1 MTQSGPTKQ
10 VSTRDGA
17 AVSPLRVFALVLA
30 IVFAVEYTI
39 MALLVAAV
47 PGPRT
52 SAALSLIDSLAL
64 VAALCPALWLLV
76 VRPLR
81 RLVAERGALLARTL
95 TIQEEERARLA
106 RDLHDELGQAQTAV
120 LLGLRSVA
128 NARSLEEARERAE
141 SVHEIAVG
149 AVEST
154 RRMARGLS
162 PSVLTDFGLPAAVE
176 RVCED
181 VSAATGIDITRA
193 IDTGRERLHPSIE
206 IAAYRVVQEAL
217 TNAVKHA
224 GATAIDVRLHLGGDR
239 LVLEVSDDGRGL
251 PNAHDT
257 GSGLGLAAM
266 RQRVVLLGGEFR
278 VTSAP
283 ASGTILRATIPA
295 RPLDP

>member
-1 MTQSGPTKQ
+1 MR
-10 VSTRDGA
+10 STPRDGS

-30 IVFAVEYTI
+30 IVFAVEYAI
-39 MALLVAAV
+39 MALLAIAV
-47 PGPRT
+47 PVPRT
-52 SAALSLIDSLAL
+52 GAALSLIDSLAL

-95 TIQEEERARLA
+95 TVQEEERARLA

-128 NARSLEEARERAE
+128 NARTLDEARERAE
-141 SVHEIAVG
+141 SVHAIAVG

-162 PSVLTDFGLPAAVE
+162 PSVLTDFGLSEAVG

-181 VSAATGIDITRA
+181 VSAATGIDITRTV
-193 IDTGRERLHPSIE
+193 DTGTDRLPPSIE

-224 GATAIDVRLHLGGDR
+224 DATSIDVRLR
-239 LVLEVSDDGRGL
+239 LEDERLILEIIDNGRGL
-251 PNAHDT
+251 PDTDDT
-257 GSGLGLAAM
+257 GPGLGLAGM

-278 VTSAP
+278 VTSGP
-283 ASGTILRATIPA
+283 ASGTILRAAIPV
-295 RPLDP
+295 RPLIP

>member
-1 MTQSGPTKQ
+1 MKRSRPPRGRT
-10 VSTRDGA
+10 TRDGS

-30 IVFAVEYTI
+30 VVFAVEYAI
-39 MALLVAAV
+39 MAVLVAPAPV
-47 PGPRT
+47 PRT
-52 SAALSLIDSLAL
+52 SVGLSLIDSLAL

-81 RLVAERGALLARTL
+81 RLVSERGALLSRTL

-128 NARSLEEARERAE
+128 NARTLDEARDRAA

-162 PSVLTDFGLPAAVE
+162 PSVLTDFGLSEAVE

-181 VSAATGIDITRA
+181 VSSATGIDITRA
-193 IDTGRERLHPSIE
+193 IDTGTERLDPSIE

-217 TNAVKHA
+217 TNAIKHA
-224 GATAIDVRLHLGGDR
+224 NATAVSVRLR
-239 LVLEVSDDGRGL
+239 LERERLILDIIDNGRGM
-251 PNAHDT
+251 PDPGDA
-257 GSGLGLAAM
+257 GSGLGLAGM
-266 RQRVVLLGGEFR
+266 RQRVLVLGGEFR
-278 VTSAP
+278 VTSGP
-283 ASGTILRATIPA
+283 VSGTTIRATIPA
-295 RPLDP
+295 RPPGP

>member
-1 MTQSGPTKQ
+1 MTHQSPKIHD
-10 VSTRDGA
+10 STRHAG
-17 AVSPLRVFALVLA
+17 AVSPLRVFGLVLA
-30 IVFAVEYTI
+30 IVFAVEYAI
-39 MALLVAAV
+39 MALLVAASPV
-47 PGPRT
+47 PRP
-52 SAALSLIDSLAL
+52 SAALSLLDSVVL

-81 RLVAERGALLARTL
+81 RLVSERGALLARAL
-95 TIQEEERARLA
+95 AIQEEERARLA

-128 NARSLEEARERAE
+128 NARTLDQARERAE

-162 PSVLTDFGLPAAVE
+162 PRVLLDFGLSEAIE

-181 VSAATGIDITRA
+181 VSAASGIDITRT
-193 IDTGRERLHPSIE
+193 IDTGTDRLPASIE

-224 GATAIDVRLHLGGDR
+224 HASSIGVRLWLEDGR
-239 LVLEVSDDGRGL
+239 LILEVSDDGRGL
-251 PNAHDT
+251 PEADRAA
-257 GSGLGLAAM
+257 SGLGLAGM

-278 VTSAP
+278 ATSGA
-283 ASGTILRATIPA
+283 ASGTILRASFPATPPIP
-295 RPLDP
+295 

>member
-1 MTQSGPTKQ
+1 MRPT
-10 VSTRDGA
+10 SRSNRGATRDGA
-17 AVSPLRVFALVLA
+17 VVSPLRVFALVLA
-30 IVFAVEYTI
+30 IVFAVEYAI
-39 MALLVAAV
+39 MALLVTAV
-47 PGPRT
+47 PVPRT
-52 SAALSLIDSLAL
+52 SAALSLIDSLVL

-81 RLVAERGALLARTL
+81 SLVADRGALLTRTL

-120 LLGLRSVA
+120 LLGLRAVT
-128 NARSLEEARERAE
+128 NARTLDEARERAE
-141 SVHEIAVG
+141 GVHEIAVG

-162 PSVLTDFGLPAAVE
+162 PSVLTDFGLSEAVE

-193 IDTGRERLHPSIE
+193 VDTGTERFHPSIE
-206 IAAYRVVQEAL
+206 IAAYRIVQEAL

-224 GATAIDVRLHLGGDR
+224 DATSINVRLHLEGGR

-251 PNAHDT
+251 PDADHT
-257 GSGLGLAAM
+257 GFGLGLAGM
-266 RQRVVLLGGEFR
+266 RQRVVLLGGVFR

-283 ASGTILRATIPA
+283 ASGTILRAAIPA
-295 RPLDP
+295 RPLAP

>member
-1 MTQSGPTKQ
+1 MKRSRPPRGPTP
-10 VSTRDGA
+10 RDGS

-30 IVFAVEYTI
+30 IVFAVEYAI
-39 MALLVAAV
+39 MAVLVAAAPV
-47 PGPRT
+47 PRT
-52 SAALSLIDSLAL
+52 SAGLSLIDSLAL

-81 RLVAERGALLARTL
+81 RLVSERGALLARTL

-128 NARSLEEARERAE
+128 NARTLDEARDRAA

-162 PSVLTDFGLPAAVE
+162 PSVLTDFGLSEAVE

-181 VSAATGIDITRA
+181 VSSATGIDITRT
-193 IDTGRERLHPSIE
+193 IDTGTVRLDPSIE

-224 GATAIDVRLHLGGDR
+224 HATAIDVRLR
-239 LVLEVSDDGRGL
+239 LERERLILDIIDNGRGM
-251 PNAHDT
+251 PDPEDV
-257 GSGLGLAAM
+257 GSGLGLAGM
-266 RQRVVLLGGEFR
+266 RQRVLVLGGEFR
-278 VTSAP
+278 ITSGP
-283 ASGTILRATIPA
+283 VSGTTIRATIPA